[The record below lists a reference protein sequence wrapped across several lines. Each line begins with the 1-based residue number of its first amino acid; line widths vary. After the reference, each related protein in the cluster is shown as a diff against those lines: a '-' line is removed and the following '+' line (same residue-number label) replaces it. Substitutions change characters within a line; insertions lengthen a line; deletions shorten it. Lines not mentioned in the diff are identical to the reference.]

1 MRLLFPSSVIVKR
14 ELLTALRRRRSVLYL
29 LLTVV
34 PCMMLATSF
43 WPRQGL
49 DVMQGQAQAAT
60 MTQQFLGL
68 YALTLLGVCA
78 LLTPAFAAASIS
90 YERDMDTLDL
100 VRTTMISRTGLIL
113 AKLLSASGLFLLVA
127 FASAPAAASLFFA
140 SGLDW
145 VQLLSIGTTIL
156 LATLTWA
163 LVGLACA
170 SRMRNFVIALALTY
184 ALIFLLSGLP
194 EVVLM
199 TVLNRWRRGWLE
211 YVTSMAYKQ
220 APFWLFPPVV
230 IVGLVTDQFSWD
242 RYGVFLS
249 GQAAVAFVASLCA
262 LRSIGRERED
272 RKRRLEKP
280 IDDAAIL
287 ASRRRRFPYY
297 LLDPLRR
304 NEAIGDHAN
313 PMRVKE
319 LRWGLLGMQTR
330 MIRAMYATM
339 AAFMLLGV
347 VGYGPD
353 GVYMWFSLA
362 IGFFALAGPPFL
374 LPAFSRDLHRET
386 LDALRGTLLWP
397 DQIILGKFAAGLAT
411 LLPPAVGILA
421 ASAIL
426 LGANL
431 FFGERAWNFL
441 SGYVTLAVCIAV
453 VVAVCLLVAQFARRT
468 APAFVMAYLVIF
480 ALFAG
485 VWFGGLYGVKWTLL
499 AVSRPELDRQSRSH
513 PMSFAYYE
521 RLEWHAQAWPF
532 LSPLGAYAG
541 ITGHTRYVE
550 LPPERPVHAF
560 PYIADRRIQF
570 RSSPSYGY
578 EWQLP
583 HPFLMWSFS
592 MTGYIVLACV
602 LVRLSIWRYAR
613 VGVRDP

>member
-14 ELLTALRRRRSVLYL
+14 ELLTALRRRRSVLYVL
-29 LLTVV
+29 VTLI
-34 PCMMLATSF
+34 PCMMLISSF
-43 WPRQGL
+43 WPQQGL
-49 DVMQGQAQAAT
+49 NIIQGQAQAAT
-60 MTQQFLGL
+60 MTQEFLGL
-68 YALTLLGVCA
+68 YAITLLGVCA
-78 LLTPAFAAASIS
+78 LLTPAFAAASIA

-100 VRTTMISRTGLIL
+100 VRTTMISRMGIIL
-113 AKLLSASGLFLLVA
+113 AKLLSASGLFLLIA
-127 FASAPAAASLFFA
+127 LASLPTAASLFFA

-156 LATLTWA
+156 LTTLTWA

-170 SRMRNFVIALALTY
+170 SRVRNFIVALALTY
-184 ALIFLLSGLP
+184 AIIFLLSGVP
-194 EVVLM
+194 GVVLT
-199 TVLNRWRRGWLE
+199 TVLSRWRRGWLE
-211 YVTSMAYKQ
+211 FVISTAYKQ

-230 IVGLVTDQFSWD
+230 IVGLVSDQFSWGT
-242 RYGVFLS
+242 YGVFLF

-280 IDDAAIL
+280 IDDTAIL

-304 NEAIGDHAN
+304 NEAIGEHAN

-339 AAFMLLGV
+339 AVFMLLGV

-362 IGFFALAGPPFL
+362 MGFFALAGPPFL
-374 LPAFSRDLHRET
+374 LPAFSRDLQRGT
-386 LDALRGTLLWP
+386 LDALRGTLLRP

-411 LLPPAVGILA
+411 LLPLAVGILA

-431 FFGERAWNFL
+431 VFGERVWNFL
-441 SGYVTLAVCIAV
+441 TGYVTLAVCIV
-453 VVAVCLLVAQFARRT
+453 VVVSVCLLVAQFAQRT

-485 VWFGGLYGVKWTLL
+485 IWFGGLYGVKWTLL

-513 PMSFAYYE
+513 PMSAGYYE
-521 RLEWHAQAWPF
+521 RLEWHAQAWQF

-541 ITGHTRYVE
+541 IAGRTRYVD

-560 PYIADRRIQF
+560 PSIADRRIAYQLY
-570 RSSPSYGY
+570 RGY
-578 EWQLP
+578 IWQLP
-583 HPFLMWSFS
+583 RPFLMWFFS
-592 MTGYIVLACV
+592 MTGFIVLACV
-602 LVRLSIWRYAR
+602 LVRLSIGRYSR

>member
-60 MTQQFLGL
+60 MTQQFLGV

-78 LLTPAFAAASIS
+78 LLTPAFAATSIS

-199 TVLNRWRRGWLE
+199 SVLNRWRRGWLE

-220 APFWLFPPVV
+220 ALFWLFPRGDCGPRNRPVLMGQV
-230 IVGLVTDQFSWD
+230 WRVSVWPGRGRVCRFLV
-242 RYGVFLS
+242 RP
-249 GQAAVAFVASLCA
+249 A
-262 LRSIGRERED
+262 RIGRERED

-411 LLPPAVGILA
+411 LLPAVGSGRKRDTARSTSSSGSGRGIFCRGCHAGGLHRGGRRGVSPGGPVCA
-421 ASAIL
+421 KD
-426 LGANL
+426 
-431 FFGERAWNFL
+431 RA
-441 SGYVTLAVCIAV
+441 
-453 VVAVCLLVAQFARRT
+453 
-468 APAFVMAYLVIF
+468 AFVMAYLVIF

-485 VWFGGLYGVKWTLL
+485 VWFGDSTGSNGRCW
-499 AVSRPELDRQSRSH
+499 
-513 PMSFAYYE
+513 
-521 RLEWHAQAWPF
+521 
-532 LSPLGAYAG
+532 LSPGPNSIGRAAAIPCLSPIMRDWSGMRRPGRSCLLWAPTRALRAIRAMSNCRRSG
-541 ITGHTRYVE
+541 PFMRFRTSRTGGFNSVP
-550 LPPERPVHAF
+550 LQVMVMNGNCP
-560 PYIADRRIQF
+560 I
-570 RSSPSYGY
+570 
-578 EWQLP
+578 
-583 HPFLMWSFS
+583 
-592 MTGYIVLACV
+592 
-602 LVRLSIWRYAR
+602 LS
-613 VGVRDP
+613 